1 MEVKCRSCANH
12 WEATRLDSY
21 ILRCGFCGNLT
32 CERCGR
38 HDKARM
44 HVCPSCYER
53 KGQDLEDIF
62 VSACSACG
70 WVWPSG
76 AVGYGLYDK
85 RNVCRYCVEHGTAD
99 KKPENEEAYTRES
112 FQRRVRNYFPAVDNA
127 DPGSD
132 LLPFTMEKYLE
143 WDRAIEF
150 DTRDRCLAQAA
161 FHRDAA
167 SAADLIRLYEHDEYK
182 FNEVAHALGRIN
194 QPEGNAFLLKH
205 VDNLSE
211 NPYYT
216 QLALEGLSESPGQTA
231 FEAIIWLI
239 TQNHFSITPAVGLE
253 LLLKLEFLAPGY
265 LFQPGLDYDIMD
277 AFEYIDP
284 RSLPQHLVYFHAA
297 IPKVI

>member
-1 MEVKCRSCANH
+1 MEVKCRSCANR
-12 WEATRLDSY
+12 WEATRLDAY
-21 ILRCGFCGNLT
+21 ILRCGFCGDLT

-38 HDKARM
+38 HESSYM
-44 HVCPSCYER
+44 HVCPACFER
-53 KGQDLEDIF
+53 KGLDLEDIF
-62 VSACSACG
+62 VGSCKACG
-70 WVWPSG
+70 WVRPTGVVG
-76 AVGYGLYDK
+76 AGLYDT
-85 RNVCRYCVEHGTAD
+85 RNVCRYCVEHGTPD
-99 KKPENEEAYTRES
+99 QKPENEEAYTREN
-112 FQRRVRNYFPAVDNA
+112 FQRRVRNYFPAVDNT
-127 DPGSD
+127 DPGND
-132 LLPFTMEKYLE
+132 LLPFTMEKYLV

-150 DTRDRCLAQAA
+150 DIRDRCLAQAA

-167 SAADLIRLYEHDEYK
+167 SVADLIKLYEHDEYK
-182 FNEVAHALGRIN
+182 FKEVAHALGRIN
-194 QPEGNAFLLKH
+194 QPDGNAFLLIH

-253 LLLKLEFLAPGY
+253 LLLKLEFLSPGF
-265 LFQPGLDYDIMD
+265 LLQPGLDYDIMD